1 MTILP
6 FWLMV
11 SIAVV
16 LAVLGG
22 RAISA
27 QDKYTV
33 QVPGGLALSDCRGYE
48 DWMEVAASHPQDKIN
63 VIIANP
69 SMIDAYRTGFPGNG
83 KQVPD
88 GAKIVKIAW
97 KSKQNA
103 ESPFPVD
110 VPDNL
115 LGVGCMVKDSK
126 RFADS
131 GGWGWGSF
139 NYDAASDTFTPATL
153 ADNPPQANDAKCGF
167 ACHTIV
173 KNRDYVFTEYG
184 KR

>member
-1 MTILP
+1 MRRIPL
-6 FWLMV
+6 WLMAIV
-11 SIAVV
+11 AVV
-16 LAVLGG
+16 PTVLVG

-27 QDKYTV
+27 QDKYAV

-48 DWMEVAASHPQDKIN
+48 DWKEVAASVPQGKIN
-63 VIIANP
+63 VIVANP
-69 SMIDAYRTGFPGNG
+69 SMIEAYQAGFPGNG

-88 GAKIVKIAW
+88 GSKIMKIAY
-97 KSKQNA
+97 KSKKNA

-110 VPDNL
+110 VPDTL
-115 LGVGCMVKDSK
+115 LGLGCMVKDSK

-167 ACHTIV
+167 ACHTLV
-173 KNRDYVFTEYG
+173 EKRDYVFTEYG